1 MRDLGV
7 LFIHFIAVLAR
18 LVGPGGVRSLVA
30 ESLLLKHQI
39 LILNRSRKRSPNLYA
54 SDRILAG
61 LMTLLVRPTRLLR
74 SAIVLKPSTLLALYK
89 AMSKGKYRMP
99 FSPVSPPAA
108 WLIAGIEPSYN
119 CPTGNPKTWRGPSQL
134 VQNCRLVTKRR
145 ATDLLEQPTSL
156 SIWMWNAKNICRGDS
171 QTAPVGI
178 TLLHF
183 YRNYQNLALRQVIH
197 FAGVRGFGEAQ
208 QQECT
213 KKLTPTATNRLLL

>member
-99 FSPVSPPAA
+99 FSPDRRRLPGRKGPNAELIRAVVEMKQRNPHWGCLRIASTDVLGVPHPNRQRRGLLQEISSP
-108 WLIAGIEPSYN
+108 
-119 CPTGNPKTWRGPSQL
+119 
-134 VQNCRLVTKRR
+134 
-145 ATDLLEQPTSL
+145 SL
-156 SIWMWNAKNICRGDS
+156 SHQPAI
-171 QTAPVGI
+171 
-178 TLLHF
+178 LYEL
-183 YRNYQNLALRQVIH
+183 
-197 FAGVRGFGEAQ
+197 
-208 QQECT
+208 
-213 KKLTPTATNRLLL
+213 